1 MNEYKYATDNYY
13 RFECCMAPN
22 KKEPSLTTFS
32 SFTHLVS
39 PPTPVSE
46 REALQASRPIL
57 VQRIKFIWIHFSTN
71 ASLNWNQKSNSLH
84 TGHVCIIAHIK
95 SIVLA
100 YRKRHQTKIIK
111 NWNNSSWYR
120 LCLYKRCI
128 PFNRE
133 VTIFSS
139 HICCLGKSEIALEIT
154 KWDS

>member
-1 MNEYKYATDNYY
+1 MNTNMQQKYY
-13 RFECCMAPN
+13 RFECCTAPN
-22 KKEPSLTTFS
+22 KKKASLTSFS
-32 SFTHLVS
+32 SYPSHVPPPPLFLVRGFS
-39 PPTPVSE
+39 
-46 REALQASRPIL
+46 SRMAN
-57 VQRIKFIWIHFSTN
+57 FSTVN
-71 ASLNWNQKSNSLH
+71 KVHLNWFFNQCLVTIRKAIPSILAYA
-84 TGHVCIIAHIK
+84 CIIAHTK
-95 SIVLA
+95 SIGLS
-100 YRKRHQTKIIK
+100 YRKRHQKKILK